1 MAQVRDGKGGVI
13 EKETSLRQDER
24 WPNYRSLPPPADRDG
39 DGIPDFWEI
48 QFGLNPDDPADAKL
62 IAADGYSNIEHYLN
76 STNPRGTDVPVVF
89 VAAASSRASA
99 TQGTAGRWRIT
110 RTGSTARD
118 LRVGYRLS
126 GDAVA
131 GRDFAK
137 LGGEAVAVIPAGAS
151 SVEIELRPLGGADGR
166 VAVLRLA
173 TGERGFA
180 VGCPSA
186 ALVVIER

>member
-1 MAQVRDGKGGVI
+1 M
-13 EKETSLRQDER
+13 
-24 WPNYRSLPPPADRDG
+24 
-39 DGIPDFWEI
+39 PDFWEA
-48 QFGLNPDDPADAKL
+48 QFGLNPDDPADAKM

-76 STNPRGTDVPVVF
+76 STNPHGAELPVVF
-89 VAAASSRASA
+89 VAAASSRAS
-99 TQGTAGRWRIT
+99 GTHGTVGRWRIT
-110 RTGSTARD
+110 RTGSTARA
-118 LRVGYRLS
+118 LRVSYSIS

-137 LGGEAVAVIPAGAS
+137 IEGGTVAVIPAGAS
-151 SVEIELRPLGGADGR
+151 WVEIELRPLAAAEEHM
-166 VAVLRLA
+166 AVLRLA